1 MRSIKMCLPL
11 AFKRNAIWIECD
23 KTKSSRNWI
32 YLAFCAGPRPNR
44 CVTKNW
50 WQYVDVRRW
59 WRRRWWYWDHLD
71 VGGILIFFGSKQN
84 NNEIYLFFSAEEFEH
99 WYSRSCCHRDREQQ
113 NTNWTQIHHFGFLCV
128 FLYKYLSSDW
138 IISVFSLAFLFA
150 SRAHS
155 PSTFVSHFVL
165 RLGVYQQKV

>member
-1 MRSIKMCLPL
+1 MRQNKIQ
-11 AFKRNAIWIECD
+11 FKLDLFGILRW
-23 KTKSSRNWI
+23 
-32 YLAFCAGPRPNR
+32 PRPNR

-59 WRRRWWYWDHLD
+59 WRRWWYWDHLD
-71 VGGILIFFGSKQN
+71 VRGILICSKQN
-84 NNEIYLFFSAEEFEH
+84 NKEIYLFFSAEEFEH

-138 IISVFSLAFLFA
+138 IISVCFSRLSFRFTRTLSF
-150 SRAHS
+150 H
-155 PSTFVSHFVL
+155 L
-165 RLGVYQQKV
+165 RLSLRLASLRLPAKSLNLD